1 MEGDYVAKVLAFMV
15 QQNLDEYKKATPDF
29 PKPSDPPR
37 PRGTLIITERAM
49 DTVAPLLHEFTY
61 QAMANDL
68 LPIEEGTSYR

>member
-1 MEGDYVAKVLAFMV
+1 MV
-15 QQNLDEYKKATPDF
+15 QRNLDEYKKANPDF

-37 PRGTLIITERAM
+37 SRGTLIITDRAM

-68 LPIEEGTSYR
+68 LPIQDGATYM

>member
-1 MEGDYVAKVLAFMV
+1 MV
-15 QQNLDEYKKATPDF
+15 QQNLDEYKKANPDF

-37 PRGTLIITERAM
+37 SRGTLIITDRAM

-68 LPIEEGTSYR
+68 LPIQDGATYM

>member
-1 MEGDYVAKVLAFMV
+1 MV
-15 QQNLDEYKKATPDF
+15 QQNLDDYKKANPDF

-37 PRGTLIITERAM
+37 PRGTLIITDRSM

-68 LPIEEGTSYR
+68 LKIEDDNTYT